1 MSTFNKNI
9 IFLLLTLMTS
19 LAGFNQAA
27 AWEHHVLPSYFNQS
41 STAHY
46 GGSKTPVISNNAMF
60 TTAPSAAGLQ
70 MWKSTNDGISWSSQT
85 ISSGMTQSFV
95 VNESL
100 TLAWSETQTPVLYH
114 YTPSSDSWSATPS
127 VWPLANWNI
136 MDVSASASGVFS
148 VLVTT
153 PASGKLVEGALYMI
167 QHNGFDWSQPQLI
180 SQADALVGDAA
191 WLNHASGLQSIV
203 WSQRSQ
209 RDWAVALRNST
220 DGQTWGHE
228 LSLVQHIKAPAAQ
241 EAGVQI
247 AADSLNNNNI
257 ALAYTGWGNQVY
269 SQIWSQAFDAASG
282 LSNQAATAIA
292 DLGDMAVQ
300 PSLVVLSADVWAVAW
315 QQSIGIDNE
324 IFVAQHASDSSWSTA
339 VNVSVDAMH
348 FDRDPHI
355 SKGTSQSLTIAFTR
369 RLVADE
375 YEVYTLAEGNIT
387 DISLD
392 LDGDGIANSQEQ
404 GFDWDHDGIDDALSA
419 RVATWQD
426 ADGRFALV
434 VEGNGELRQVQ
445 APAFADTG
453 YDRPTTYQID
463 GSLFSFEIHQL
474 ATGESTQ
481 VHLITPNPLAEDTA
495 WLKLNPSAQWSNS
508 EQHNVYRDAA
518 QTGLYIHLTDGGA
531 GDEDGISNGIIV
543 DPAALATPHKNAA
556 SSNVAAS
563 ETANVEQLSQAKSC
577 MTLSSPWQGIILGFL
592 MIGMLIALPKS
603 KKIQQ
608 AIQPRK

>member
-1 MSTFNKNI
+1 MEPVMPTLKRNLT
-9 IFLLLTLMTS
+9 FLLLTLMGS
-19 LAGFNQAA
+19 FVALNQAE
-27 AWEHHVLPSYFNQS
+27 AWEHHILPTHFSQS

-46 GGSKTPVISNNAMF
+46 GGNKTPVVSNNGIF
-60 TTAPSAAGLQ
+60 TAAPNAAGLQ
-70 MWKSTNDGISWSSQT
+70 MWQSTNDGISWTAQS
-85 ISSGMTQSFV
+85 ISSEMTLAFV
-95 VNESL
+95 INASS
-100 TLAWSETQTPVLYH
+100 TLAWSETVAPVLFQ
-114 YTPSSDSWSATPS
+114 YTPSSDVWSATPS

-136 MDVSASASGVFS
+136 MDVSASASGVIS

-153 PASGKLVEGALYMI
+153 PTAGKLVEGALYLL
-167 QHNGFDWSQPQLI
+167 QHDGQGWSAPQLI

-191 WLNHASGLQSIV
+191 WVSHATGLQSIV
-203 WSQRSQ
+203 WSNRGQH
-209 RDWAVALRNST
+209 DWSITLRNSN
-220 DGQTWGHE
+220 DGQTWGAE

-247 AADSLNNNNI
+247 AADSLNNNAI
-257 ALAYTGWGNQVY
+257 ALAYTGWGAQKY
-269 SQIWSQAFDAASG
+269 SQIWSQAFDATSG
-282 LSNQAATAIA
+282 LSYQAAIAIA
-292 DLGDMAVQ
+292 DLGNMAVQ
-300 PSLVVLSADVWAVAW
+300 PSLVVLANDAWAVAW
-315 QQSIGIDNE
+315 QQTLGLDNE
-324 IFVAQHASDSSWSTA
+324 IFVAQHLSDGSWSNA
-339 VNVSVDAMH
+339 VNVSVDSMH

-369 RLVADE
+369 RVVADE

-419 RVATWQD
+419 RVATWQN

-453 YDRPTTYQID
+453 YDRPTAYQID

-531 GDEDGISNGIIV
+531 GDEDGISNGVIV
-543 DPAALATPHKNAA
+543 DPAVLATPHKNAA
-556 SSNVAAS
+556 NSDVAALEKTS
-563 ETANVEQLSQAKSC
+563 VEQLSQAKSC
-577 MTLSSPWQGIILGFL
+577 MTSSSPWQGIIFGFL

-603 KKIQQ
+603 K
-608 AIQPRK
+608 ANTAVH